1 MIEVIQ
7 IPALKD
13 NYIYILRSPLG
24 QTAVVDPSLEEPV
37 SQFLKKK
44 KWGLNFIFNTHHHYD
59 HVGGNTNLK
68 KIWNCSIVGFSQ
80 DIQRIPNADQA
91 VQKNQIFQWH
101 ECKILF
107 IPGHTLG
114 HIAFWFQKEHL
125 LFCGDTLFGM
135 GCGRLFEGTPRQMLD
150 SLKILSALPK
160 KTQIY
165 CGHEYTLKNGQF
177 ALEIE
182 GNNPHLKK
190 RMKTIIQKRKQNR
203 STVPFTLEE
212 ELKTN
217 PFLRCGLW
225 VKDPSSITHTELK
238 KWIIHHQPTELSLFS
253 KIRQMKDNY

>member
-13 NYIYILRSPLG
+13 NYIHILRSPLG

-68 KIWNCSIVGFSQ
+68 KIWNCSIIGFAQ
-80 DIQRIPNADQA
+80 DIQRIPQADQA
-91 VQKNQIFQWH
+91 VQKNQILKWH

-114 HIAFWFQKEHL
+114 HIAFWFQKDHL

-135 GCGRLFEGTPRQMLD
+135 GCGRLFEGTARQMLD

-160 KTQIY
+160 KNSN
-165 CGHEYTLKNGQF
+165 L
-177 ALEIE
+177 
-182 GNNPHLKK
+182 
-190 RMKTIIQKRKQNR
+190 
-203 STVPFTLEE
+203 
-212 ELKTN
+212 
-217 PFLRCGLW
+217 LR
-225 VKDPSSITHTELK
+225 T
-238 KWIIHHQPTELSLFS
+238 
-253 KIRQMKDNY
+253 